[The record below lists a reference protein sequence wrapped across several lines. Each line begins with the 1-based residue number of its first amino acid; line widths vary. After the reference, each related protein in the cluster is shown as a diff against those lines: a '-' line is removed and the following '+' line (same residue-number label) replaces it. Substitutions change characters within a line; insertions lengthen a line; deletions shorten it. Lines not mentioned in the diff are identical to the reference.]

1 MKWLTMQ
8 PAFVL
13 EVPLSA
19 DDLMPKI
26 RQAVQ
31 TPEIQPNTASA
42 GACIDFKVAP
52 DERRF
57 WSPHLNVQVGDIE
70 DDQDG
75 GSELHCRYS
84 PRPEVWTMFMAI
96 YLVAS
101 CLIFA
106 AAIFGYVQ
114 WILDESPWALVVI
127 PLLALVILGL
137 HLASLIGQGWS
148 SDQMEELRARLDKTL
163 AMALER
169 PDFES
174 KGTSSEFPQ
183 DWNVL
188 DVAPEQSRDGGPRG
202 IGNSC

>member
-13 EVPLSA
+13 EVPLNA

-26 RQAVQ
+26 RQVVQ

-52 DERRF
+52 DTRRF
-57 WSPHLNVQVGDIE
+57 WSPHLNVQVSDIE
-70 DDQDG
+70 DDQKA

-114 WILDESPWALVVI
+114 WSLDESPWALVVI

-137 HLASLIGQGWS
+137 HVASLIGQGWS

-169 PDFES
+169 PDFEL
-174 KGTSSEFPQ
+174 KDATSEFPQ
-183 DWNVL
+183 D
-188 DVAPEQSRDGGPRG
+188 
-202 IGNSC
+202 

>member
-13 EVPLSA
+13 EVPLNA
-19 DDLMPKI
+19 DDLMPRI
-26 RQAVQ
+26 RKAVQ

-57 WSPHLNVQVGDIE
+57 WSPHLNVQVGDI
-70 DDQDG
+70 DG
-75 GSELHCRYS
+75 DEPSGSELHCRYS

-114 WILDESPWALVVI
+114 WILGESPWALFLI
-127 PLLALVILGL
+127 PLLALIILGL
-137 HLASLIGQGWS
+137 HFASLIGQSWS
-148 SDQMEELRARLDKTL
+148 SDQMDELRSRLDQTL
-163 AMALER
+163 ALALER
-169 PDFES
+169 PDFKSEDATGES
-174 KGTSSEFPQ
+174 ADAAKIPDAT
-183 DWNVL
+183 
-188 DVAPEQSRDGGPRG
+188 
-202 IGNSC
+202 